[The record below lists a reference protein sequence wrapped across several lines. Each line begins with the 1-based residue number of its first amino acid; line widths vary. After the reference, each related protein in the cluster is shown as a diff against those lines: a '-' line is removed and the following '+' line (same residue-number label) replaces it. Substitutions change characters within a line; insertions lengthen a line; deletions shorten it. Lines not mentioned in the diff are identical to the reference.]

1 MRQDGNV
8 FTRLIWW
15 TTGAVMGAGG
25 SQWVQRKVKKT
36 VQAKVAPLLPGAF
49 VDTVTTK
56 ARSISTN
63 TAQTVRTAVTDG
75 RFASKTR
82 EAELRTKLENRRTRQ
97 KTKV

>member
-1 MRQDGNV
+1 V

-25 SQWVQRKVKKT
+25 SSWLQRKVKKS

-49 VDTVTTK
+49 VNTVTTK
-56 ARSISTN
+56 ARSLGTSAT
-63 TAQTVRTAVTDG
+63 QTVRTAVNDG
-75 RFASKTR
+75 RFASNTR
-82 EAELRTKLENRRTRQ
+82 EAELRTKLENRRTRH

>member
-1 MRQDGNV
+1 M

-25 SQWVQRKVKKT
+25 SSWVQRKVKKS

-49 VDTVTTK
+49 IDTVSTK
-56 ARSISTN
+56 ARLLSTN
-63 TAQTVRTAVTDG
+63 ATQTVRTAVTDG

-97 KTKV
+97 KSKV

>member
-1 MRQDGNV
+1 M

-25 SQWVQRKVKKT
+25 SSWVQRKVKRT

-56 ARSISTN
+56 ARSLST
-63 TAQTVRTAVTDG
+63 TASQTVRTAVTDG